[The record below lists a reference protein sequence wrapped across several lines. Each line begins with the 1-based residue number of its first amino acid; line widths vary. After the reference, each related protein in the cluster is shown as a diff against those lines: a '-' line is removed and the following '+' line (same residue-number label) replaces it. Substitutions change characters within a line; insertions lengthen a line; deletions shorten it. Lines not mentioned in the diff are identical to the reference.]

1 MEILIGL
8 AFTAAL
14 LLLGLVVGGYLE
26 KQHFQSLD
34 EREAQNGAFMISQ
47 MKTYP
52 GGAAASHAP
61 AVFVGEAV
69 ISSDYL
75 KSFLAGFRKFFGG
88 EMGSYLTLLE
98 RARREALLRVVEQA
112 QANGYDALCNLR
124 YDTADMGGAVDPKRK
139 VVYVAIIASATAYK
153 RAA

>member
-1 MEILIGL
+1 MEFLIGL
-8 AFTAAL
+8 AITAVL
-14 LLLGLVVGGYLE
+14 LLVGLVVGGYLE
-26 KQHFQSLD
+26 KRHFKSLD
-34 EREAQNGAFMISQ
+34 ARETQNGAFTISQ
-47 MKTYP
+47 MKNFP
-52 GGAAASHAP
+52 GGASESHAP
-61 AVFVGEAV
+61 AVLIGEAV

-112 QANGYDALCNLR
+112 QAHGYDAICNLR

-153 RAA
+153 RTA